1 MTRTL
6 AKVVK
11 GAVLSALI
19 CVSAPANP
27 AFADGLLKPAV
38 NAAHSRFALAPSRSV
53 YRNPALRV
61 DGAFGGGFSN
71 DNVSSGNVSGN
82 NASGDEFGDR
92 SFSESPDNSHGVSS
106 ITAVALSALLPGA
119 GQWYLGKRR
128 TARLFFGA
136 EAAVWAGF
144 AAMKVNANWKQDE
157 VERFATRHAG
167 VSGLNREER
176 FFEQLKFYP
185 SREVYNTLGRA
196 FDPSLPFIADT
207 PENDWN
213 WDSPESQKTFRQLF
227 NDQNSAERNANFM
240 FIAAAVNRLASAA
253 LAWRSA
259 KKMNN
264 RLDEN
269 PQEFGDTSPAE
280 PRMTFRLVQP
290 SPGHNGSD
298 GLMLAFTRSF

>member
-1 MTRTL
+1 MTRTVQV
-6 AKVVK
+6 VVK
-11 GAVLSALI
+11 GAALSALI
-19 CVSAPANP
+19 CVSALVNS
-27 AFADGLLKPAV
+27 AFADGLLKSAV
-38 NAAHSRFALAPSRSV
+38 GGTRSRLALTPSLPV
-53 YRNPALRV
+53 YPSPALRA
-61 DGAFGGGFSN
+61 DGAFGDSFSGG
-71 DNVSSGNVSGN
+71 

-92 SFSESPDNSHGVSS
+92 SFTESSDNSHGVSS

-167 VSGLNREER
+167 VSGLNRNER

-240 FIAAAVNRLASAA
+240 FVAAAVNRLVSAA

-264 RLDEN
+264 RLDED
-269 PQEFGDTSPAE
+269 PEEFGDISPAE
-280 PRMTFRLVQP
+280 PRLTFRLVQP